1 MTELSEN
8 VTREMNKYLNATTIE
23 EILLRN
29 RKYFHYKVNFTQ
41 SQKQLD
47 IEVLDLSQRS
57 YNCLRRA
64 GINTIGELVNNYYT
78 KPNESSKSQLR
89 KTRNL
94 GVKSANEIL
103 LNLFYYYFLT
113 LSESEKLEYMKEI
126 VRENL

>member
-29 RKYFHYKVNFTQ
+29 KKYFHYKVNFTQ

-47 IEVLDLSQRS
+47 IEVIDLSQRS